1 MSGREGRGAP
11 LASGMP
17 FPLVSDVELLGVSR
31 TWWVAAA
38 IAVGTGILAF
48 AVRRVLTR
56 VIDHGEP
63 DRVLGRQ
70 LGRMASIV
78 VVVVGVVWA
87 LGVVGIDVGPLIGA
101 LGISGIAIAFAAQD
115 VIQNF
120 IAGIII
126 QVRRPFR
133 VGDQV
138 TTMEFDGTVRDVD
151 LRTVRLT
158 TFDGL
163 DVVLPARD
171 VLGTAIVNHPRMPT
185 RRTTLAVGVRYD
197 TELTLARR
205 VVLEALARVDGVEA
219 EPEPVAWVREFG
231 DSSIDLDV
239 MFWHRSDI
247 ATLYRVRSEAATAIK
262 AGLDRAGIEIPFP
275 QRVLHWGDGS
285 APGSPA

>member
-1 MSGREGRGAP
+1 
-11 LASGMP
+11 MP
-17 FPLVSDVELLGVSR
+17 FALVSDTELLGVSK

-38 IAVGTGILAF
+38 IALATGVAAF
-48 AVRRVLTR
+48 AVRRGLTR
-56 VIDHGEP
+56 LVDRGQPE
-63 DRVLGRQ
+63 RVLGRQ

-78 VVVVGVVWA
+78 VVVVGIVWA
-87 LGVVGIDVGPLIGA
+87 LGVVGVDVGPLIGA

-126 QVRRPFR
+126 QIRRPFK

-151 LRTVRLT
+151 LRAVRLT

-171 VLGTAIVNHPRMPT
+171 VLGGAIVNHTRTPL
-185 RRTTLAVGVRYD
+185 RRTTLELGVRYD
-197 TELTLARR
+197 TDLGLARR
-205 VVLEALARVDGVEA
+205 IVLEALGRVDGVEV
-219 EPEPVAWVREFG
+219 EPAPVAWVREFG
-231 DSSIDLDV
+231 DSSINLDV

-247 ATLYRVRSEAATAIK
+247 ATLYRVRNDAAIAVK
-262 AGLDRAGIEIPFP
+262 SALDRADIEIPFP
-275 QRVLHWGDGS
+275 QRVLHWGQGS
-285 APGSPA
+285 APGPTD